1 VPLKAYAQAVLGLWV
16 NRRGVTAIEYAL
28 IGALIFLVIIVAVRG
43 VGANLPAVFNKVS
56 SEL

>member
-1 VPLKAYAQAVLGLWV
+1 MPLKAYGQAVLGLWV

-28 IGALIFLVIIVAVRG
+28 IGAVIFLVIIVAVRG
-43 VGANLPAVFNKVS
+43 MGANLPAVFNKVS

>member
-28 IGALIFLVIIVAVRG
+28 IGALLFLVIIVAVRG